1 MQVYFTLRRVI
12 AQRSANL
19 VHPRPKRLP
28 PRAPDDEVR
37 HLLAVPTPRLHPDVE
52 LQKGVGDGVVEGYVH
67 GFEGL
72 KKRGVSFAKGSGR
85 ENGRGPNRD
94 NLGVAHYSVRQ
105 RERQDDLNL
114 ERRDVAVRG
123 DVVHR
128 VQ

>member
-52 LQKGVGDGVVEGYVH
+52 LQKGVGDGVVEGHVH

-72 KKRGVSFAKGSGR
+72 EKNAACRWQKEAGERMGGDPTVITSASRTTASVSGSARTILTLSGVT
-85 ENGRGPNRD
+85 
-94 NLGVAHYSVRQ
+94 
-105 RERQDDLNL
+105 
-114 ERRDVAVRG
+114 
-123 DVVHR
+123 
-128 VQ
+128 